1 MEDNITKI
9 SYRRKAIN
17 SICIF
22 NLNKNWITAQLCA
35 CFVPEAL
42 FWMLANI
49 GAFYT
54 GGSVG
59 QIDNYGSEKHIRS
72 ITFWFLYIITENRV
86 PKGKLVSYTDLNHWK
101 FSQDSSGPTHI
112 TLYSHVEYSGPRTK
126 LHVHN
131 GGRVVFW
138 CSSSGCCCVAQ
149 HDFLFKNELSPVWR
163 RNLGF
168 REPRWKFS
176 VWPLIDHWPCIQARL
191 CSLLN

>member
-35 CFVPEAL
+35 CLVPEAL

-54 GGSVG
+54 GGNVG

-72 ITFWFLYIITENRV
+72 VKFLFLYIINRE
-86 PKGKLVSYTDLNHWK
+86 
-101 FSQDSSGPTHI
+101 FSQDSSGPTQHT
-112 TLYSHVEYSGPRTK
+112 TL
-126 LHVHN
+126 
-131 GGRVVFW
+131 
-138 CSSSGCCCVAQ
+138 
-149 HDFLFKNELSPVWR
+149 
-163 RNLGF
+163 F
-168 REPRWKFS
+168 RHRMQWTEGE
-176 VWPLIDHWPCIQARL
+176 IACT
-191 CSLLN
+191 